1 VERLSGRFVVFA
13 GDDFDWQ
20 YLSGNAW
27 IVDNLET
34 EEGLKMDWIWT
45 IIAFLLT
52 LAVFSYLLGDNPIFR
67 LVMYVFVGVVSGYVA
82 ALICYQVIWARLVQP
97 VWLGLIQPIA
107 QSRPPTDTFS
117 VIPLVMAGFLLAK
130 LSPRLSSLGNWVMAV
145 VVGMGA
151 AVAISGAVMGTLF
164 TQFQATLTPFDLQ
177 AGGNLGGLLE
187 GVIVLIG
194 TVTSLA
200 YFHFGARIQPGK
212 SPQRHFLIEGM
223 AQVGQFFIGITL
235 GALFVG
241 VFSAALTAL
250 IERLVFLWI
259 SISTLF

>member
-1 VERLSGRFVVFA
+1 
-13 GDDFDWQ
+13 
-20 YLSGNAW
+20 
-27 IVDNLET
+27 
-34 EEGLKMDWIWT
+34 MDWIWT
-45 IIAFLLT
+45 IVAFLLT

-67 LVMYVFVGVVSGYVA
+67 LVMYIFVGVVSGYVA
-82 ALICYQVIWARLVQP
+82 ALLCYQVVWGRLIQP
-97 VWLGLIQPIA
+97 VWLGLIQPIM
-107 QSRPPTDTFS
+107 QSRPPTETFA
-117 VIPLVMAGFLLAK
+117 VIPLVMAAFLLAK
-130 LSPRLSSLGNWVMAV
+130 LSPRLASLGNWVMAV

-151 AVAISGAVMGTLF
+151 AVAISGAVMGTIF

-177 AGGNLGGLLE
+177 VSGGSGLLE
-187 GVIVLIG
+187 GVIVLVG

-212 SPQRHFLIEGM
+212 AAQRHFLIEGM
-223 AQVGQFFIGITL
+223 ARVGQFFIGITL

-250 IERLVFLWI
+250 IERLIFLWI